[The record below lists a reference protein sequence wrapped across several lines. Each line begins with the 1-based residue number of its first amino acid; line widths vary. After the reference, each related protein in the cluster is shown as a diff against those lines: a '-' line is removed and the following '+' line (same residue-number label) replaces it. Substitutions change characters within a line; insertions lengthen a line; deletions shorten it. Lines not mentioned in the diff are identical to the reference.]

1 MPFLW
6 SNRITDGKT
15 LLKKVEF
22 EMFRHNCQI
31 FKHVT
36 LQNMQLIYYLFLNYL
51 GKKMQTAFLH
61 ANNDQV
67 SMMLN
72 VLNQT

>member
-36 LQNMQLIYYLFLNYL
+36 LQNMQLIYYLFLNYS
-51 GKKMQTAFLH
+51 GKKCKLH
-61 ANNDQV
+61 S
-67 SMMLN
+67 SMPIM
-72 VLNQT
+72 TKYP